1 MNGLKL
7 RKVSQPLQAS
17 IGRQWLMMF
26 SKELE
31 ASKIRYDQR
40 KAASLSP

>member
-17 IGRQWLMMF
+17 IGRQWLMNV
-26 SKELE
+26 LE
-31 ASKIRYDQR
+31 A
-40 KAASLSP
+40 A